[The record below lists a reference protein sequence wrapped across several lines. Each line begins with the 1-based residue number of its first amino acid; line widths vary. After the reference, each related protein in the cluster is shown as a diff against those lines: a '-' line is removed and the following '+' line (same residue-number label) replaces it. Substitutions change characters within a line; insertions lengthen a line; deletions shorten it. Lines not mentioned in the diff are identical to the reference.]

1 MCACVLL
8 LQFYPAVWD
17 PGTVAHEAPLSMG
30 FLRQENWSGLT
41 FPSPGDLHDPG
52 TEPTSPALQADS
64 LLLSHL
70 GSPYGCKRETEGCF
84 IHAHTR
90 THTPPYKKR

>member
-1 MCACVLL
+1 MSHSFLTL
-8 LQFYPAVWD
+8 W
-17 PGTVAHEAPLSMG
+17 TVAHEAPLSMG

-84 IHAHTR
+84 IHTHTHAH
-90 THTPPYKKR
+90 THTPTRKDDVKMQAEN